1 MERYNDTQI
10 TAFKEEFDNFL
21 TIAKEKSSAVQVRG
35 NRDNNFSEFY
45 PHLQFITLDAL
56 KEEDWPNNIDMNS
69 IYLCF
74 EIDFKNKKVQLH
86 TNGHVYLSPK
96 DKQENSRWKYYAM
109 RGMVNIAT
117 EDYGVKKFRK
127 QGFKSAEDLFNK
139 VEKYFKAVMDA
150 VTKYTGGYPY
160 KQGIVPPEDEKAA

>member
-1 MERYNDTQI
+1 MNNTENDIKTI
-10 TAFKEEFDNFL
+10 KEVFNNIL
-21 TIAKEKSSAVQVRG
+21 KVVTEKSSAVQVRG
-35 NRDNNFSEFY
+35 NFSEFC

-56 KEEDWPNNIDMNS
+56 KKEDWPNNIDLNS

-74 EIDFKNKKVQLH
+74 EIDFNNKNVQVH
-86 TNGHVYLSPK
+86 SNGHVYLSPK

-109 RGMVNIAT
+109 RGMMNIAA

-139 VEKYFKAVMDA
+139 IEKYFKAVMDA

-160 KQGIVPPEDEKAA
+160 KQGIVPPEGEKAA

>member
-35 NRDNNFSEFY
+35 NFSEFC

-56 KEEDWPNNIDMNS
+56 KKEDWPHNIEQNS

-74 EIDFKNKKVQLH
+74 EIDFKNKKVQVH
-86 TNGHVYLSPK
+86 SNGHVYLSPK

-109 RGMVNIAT
+109 RGMMNIAA

-150 VTKYTGGYPY
+150 ITKYTGGYPY
-160 KQGIVPPEDEKAA
+160 KQGIVPPDGEKAA